1 MRSGF
6 VLWSTLV
13 APAALAAQ
21 APRPSALPAAV
32 ERAAQSITLDD
43 VRRRVHVLADD
54 SMKGRDTPSPEL
66 EQTAAYVAAEFRR
79 FGLRPGGDS
88 GTFIQRYAIT
98 RKVLDTATSVLVAG
112 GARTGTL
119 RLGRDVAALPFLP
132 IPGADVSGPVLVLAG
147 TTTDTAQRFG
157 GQDVRGAWIV
167 APATAGPQG
176 PAGLGADWASLRA
189 AIRAG
194 ARGVIFVSDRP
205 DSVWTRMTARM
216 TRPSHALE
224 SAGPQQSE
232 GVLLELRDAA
242 ARELL
247 GVDAALLRRTTGRT
261 VQRLEGVTLTLRPH
275 FTVLSRITAPN
286 TVGILEGSD
295 PTLRN
300 EYVLFSAHMDHVGV
314 AANGRCQARGGDS
327 ICNGADDDASG
338 TVAVIELAEAFAQLQ
353 PRPRRSMIFLTVSGE
368 ERGLW
373 GSSYFADHP
382 PLPMSQ
388 VVADVNMDM
397 VGRNWTDT
405 IVVIGRRHSD
415 LGATLERVNAAHPE
429 LNMRA
434 IDDIWPQENFYRRS
448 DHYNFALKGV
458 PILFFFNGT
467 HPDYHQV
474 SDQPDKIDAEK
485 EARIARLVYY
495 LGYEVAQAS
504 ERPKWD
510 PDSLRQIVPGT
521 NPGAN

>member
-1 MRSGF
+1 VRSWS
-6 VLWSTLV
+6 VLLSALA

-21 APRPSALPAAV
+21 APPPPALPAAV
-32 ERAAQSITLDD
+32 ERAAHSITLDD

-66 EQTAAYVAAEFRR
+66 EQAAAYVAAEFRR

-98 RKVLDTATSVLVAG
+98 RKALDTATSVLVAE

-132 IPGADVSGPVLVLAG
+132 LPGHDVSGPVLVLSG
-147 TTTDTAQRFG
+147 STTDTAKRFG
-157 GQDVRGAWIV
+157 GQDVKGAWIV
-167 APATAGPQG
+167 TAATAAAQG
-176 PAGLGADWASLRA
+176 PAGLTADWATLQSA
-189 AIRAG
+189 MMSG
-194 ARGVIFVSDRP
+194 ARGVILVTDRP
-205 DSVWTRMTARM
+205 DSLWNRMAARL
-216 TRPSHALE
+216 TRPTHVIEGA
-224 SAGPQQSE
+224 AAQPSE

-242 ARELL
+242 ARTLL
-247 GVDAALLRRTTGRT
+247 GVDASALRRATDRT
-261 VQRLEGVTLTLRPH
+261 VRRLDGVTVTLRPRS
-275 FTVLSRITAPN
+275 TVLSHITAPN

-373 GSSYFADHP
+373 GSRFFADHP
-382 PLPMSQ
+382 PVPIGQ
-388 VVADVNMDM
+388 VVANMNMDM

-405 IVVIGRRHSD
+405 IAVIGRQHSD
-415 LGATLERVNAAHPE
+415 LGATLERVNAAHPD

-434 IDDIWPQENFYRRS
+434 IDDIWPAENFYRRS
-448 DHYNFALKGV
+448 DHYNFAVKGV

-474 SDQPDKIDAEK
+474 SDHPDKIDADK
-485 EARIARLVYY
+485 EARLAQLIFY
-495 LGYEVAQAS
+495 LGYDIAQS
-504 ERPKWD
+504 TERPKWN
-510 PDSLRQIVPGT
+510 PESYREIVQH
-521 NPGAN
+521 

>member
-1 MRSGF
+1 MRSWS
-6 VLWSTLV
+6 VLLAALA
-13 APAALAAQ
+13 APAAVAAQ
-21 APRPSALPAAV
+21 APRPPALPAAV
-32 ERAAQSITLDD
+32 ERAAHSITLDD
-43 VRRRVHVLADD
+43 VRRRVHILADD

-66 EQTAAYVAAEFRR
+66 EQAAAYVAAEFQR

-98 RKVLDTATSVLVAG
+98 RKALDPATSVLVAE

-132 IPGADVSGPVLVLAG
+132 LPGSDVGGPVLVLSG
-147 TTTDTAQRFG
+147 TTTDTAKRFG
-157 GQDVRGAWIV
+157 GQDVTGAWIV
-167 APATAGPQG
+167 AAATAGSQG
-176 PAGLGADWASLRA
+176 PAGLTADWATMRA
-189 AIRAG
+189 AMESG
-194 ARGVIFVSDRP
+194 ARGVILVSDRP

-216 TRPSHALE
+216 TRPMHALE
-224 SAGPQQSE
+224 GMAPRQSE
-232 GVLLELRDAA
+232 AALLELRDAA
-242 ARELL
+242 ARSLL
-247 GVDAALLRRTTGRT
+247 GVDASALRRATDRT
-261 VQRLEGVTLTLRPH
+261 VQRLEGVTLTLRPRS
-275 FTVLSRITAPN
+275 TVLSRITAPN

-300 EYVLFSAHMDHVGV
+300 EYVLFSAHMDHVGM

-338 TVAVIELAEAFAQLQ
+338 TAAVIELAEAFAQLE
-353 PRPRRSMIFLTVSGE
+353 PRPRRSMIFLAVSGE

-373 GSSYFADHP
+373 GSRFFADHP
-382 PLPMSQ
+382 PVPMGQ
-388 VVADVNMDM
+388 VVANANMDM

-405 IVVIGRRHSD
+405 IVVIGRQHSD
-415 LGATLERVNAAHPE
+415 LGATLERVNAVHPE

-434 IDDIWPQENFYRRS
+434 IDDIWPAEDFYRRS

-474 SDQPDKIDAEK
+474 SDHPDKIDADK
-485 EARIARLVYY
+485 EARLAQLIFY
-495 LGYEVAQAS
+495 LGYDIAQAT
-504 ERPKWD
+504 ERPKWN
-510 PDSLRQIVPGT
+510 PESYRSIVQQQ
-521 NPGAN
+521 